1 VSGTTVGSAVGATHG
16 ADGSSPTRGALRVGP
31 TGAVIVAATLLGL
44 ALRVYQLARPGE
56 LFGVAWYDD
65 GVYFGSAVR
74 LVHGVL
80 PYKDFVFAQ
89 PPGIT
94 LLMVPAALLSKATG
108 TAWGMAVA
116 RILTLLASSAGVVLG
131 GLLVRHRGLL
141 AVVITSGLLAVYPAS
156 VTTTYTIFLEPWV
169 ALFCLAAALAV
180 FDGDRLTDARRRLVW
195 GGLIFGFAGA
205 IESFAIIPVLAVVLL
220 ALPRPR
226 KAAMLVGSIAVG
238 FLVPVL
244 PFIAAAPRRFYESVV
259 TAQLVRYGQVR
270 VPNWTRLQYMTGLS
284 ALHHVSHGAIALVTL
299 LIVGFV
305 VVTLAAASLV
315 TPHPPPQPPSLPP
328 PLEWFG
334 LLSAALVVVGF
345 MWPPGFFFH
354 FPAFLA
360 PWLALALALPASR
373 LLTAVLPPAKRL
385 GIDEGTRWIAV
396 GVAAV
401 VALVFA
407 VLQARSESTLTPRVR
422 PAAVAAVRRA
432 IPAGACVLTDQASFT
447 VAADR
452 FTSDVPGCSLMI
464 DPLGTD
470 YALSPGRDGLNDA
483 GRSAAVES
491 ITRYAFDH
499 AQYVWLA
506 GTYNLRRIAW
516 TPALRAYFRSNFVR
530 VLADRQGDTLY
541 VRKGLHPR

>member
-1 VSGTTVGSAVGATHG
+1 MSETIAGSAVGAPQSAGGG
-16 ADGSSPTRGALRVGP
+16 AQARRVLRITPVS
-31 TGAVIVAATLLGL
+31 AVIMAATVLALGL
-44 ALRVYQLARPGE
+44 RGYQLARPGQ
-56 LFGVAWYDD
+56 LLGVAWYDD
-65 GVYFGSAVR
+65 GVLFGSSLR

-80 PYKDFVFAQ
+80 PYRDFIFAQ

-94 LLMVPAALLSKATG
+94 LLMVPAALLAKVTG

-116 RILTLLASSAGVVLG
+116 RILTVLASTAGVILG
-131 GLLVRHRGLL
+131 GLLVRYRGLL
-141 AVVITSGLLAVYPAS
+141 AVVMTCGLLAVYPAS

-169 ALFCLAAALAV
+169 ALFCLAGALAA
-180 FDGDRLTDARRRLVW
+180 FDGDRLADSRGRLLW
-195 GGLIFGFAGA
+195 GGVAFGFGGA
-205 IESFAIIPVLAVVLL
+205 VESWAIVPVLVVVLL

-226 KAAMLVGSIAVG
+226 KAAMLAGGVAAG

-244 PFIAAAPRRFYESVV
+244 PFAALAPRRFYDSVFL
-259 TAQLVRYGQVR
+259 AQLVRYGQVR
-270 VPNWTRLQYMTGLS
+270 VPVWTRLADMTGLGN
-284 ALHHVSHGAIALVTL
+284 LHHVGHATIVALTVVL
-299 LIVGFV
+299 VGFV
-305 VVTLAAASLV
+305 VITMIAASLV
-315 TPHPPPQPPSLPP
+315 TRHPPP

-334 LLSAALVVVGF
+334 VLTAALVVVGF

-373 LLTAVLPPAKRL
+373 LLTAAQPSANRL
-385 GIDEGTRWIAV
+385 RIGEGTRWAAIGLAALVAV
-396 GVAAV
+396 
-401 VALVFA
+401 VFA

-422 PAAVAAVRRA
+422 PAAIAAARRA
-432 IPAGACVLTDQASFT
+432 IPPGACVLTDQSSFT
-447 VAADR
+447 IAADR

-470 YALSPGRDGLNDA
+470 YALSPGRDALNGA
-483 GRSAAVES
+483 ARSPAVEA

-516 TPALRAYFRSNFVR
+516 TPALRAYFDSNFVK
-530 VLADRQGDTLY
+530 VVHDKQGDTLY
-541 VRKGLHPR
+541 IRKGLHPR

>member
-1 VSGTTVGSAVGATHG
+1 VSGTTVGSAVGATAG
-16 ADGSSPTRGALRVGP
+16 AGGASSARGAFRVTP
-31 TGAVIVAATLLGL
+31 VGAVIIAATLLGL

-74 LVHGVL
+74 LVNGVL

-131 GLLVRHRGLL
+131 GLLVRHRGML

-180 FDGDRLTDARRRLVW
+180 FDGDRLTDARRRLIW

-205 IESFAIIPVLAVVLL
+205 IESFAIIPVLVVISL

-244 PFIAAAPRRFYESVV
+244 PFFALAPRRFYESVV
-259 TAQLVRYGQVR
+259 IAQLVRYGQVR
-270 VPNWTRLQYMTGLS
+270 VPNWTRLQYMTGLG
-284 ALHHVSHGAIALVTL
+284 AVHHVSHAAIALVAL
-299 LIVGFV
+299 AIVGFV
-305 VVTLAAASLV
+305 VVTLVAASLV
-315 TPHPPPQPPSLPP
+315 TRKPPP

-334 LLSAALVVVGF
+334 VASAALVVVGF

-373 LLTAVLPPAKRL
+373 LLTAVLPSAKKL
-385 GIDEGTRWIAV
+385 GIADGTRWLAMGAAV
-396 GVAAV
+396 V

-407 VLQARSESTLTPRVR
+407 VLQARSESTLAPRVR

-432 IPAGACVLTDQASFT
+432 VPPGACVLSDQASFT

-470 YALSPGRDGLNDA
+470 YALSPGRDALNGA

-516 TPALRAYFRSNFVR
+516 TPALRAYFRANFVK
-530 VLADRQGDTLY
+530 VLQDRKGDTLY

>member
-1 VSGTTVGSAVGATHG
+1 MSGTTVGSAVSASHS
-16 ADGSSPTRGALRVGP
+16 ADGAPPTRGALRIGP
-31 TGAVIVAATLLGL
+31 TGAVIIAATLLGL
-44 ALRVYQLARPGE
+44 ILRIYQLARPGE

-131 GLLVRHRGLL
+131 GLLVRHRGVL
-141 AVVITSGLLAVYPAS
+141 AVVIACGLLAVYPAS

-169 ALFCLAAALAV
+169 ALFCLAGALAV
-180 FDGDRLTDARRRLVW
+180 FDGDRLTDSRRRLIW
-195 GGLIFGFAGA
+195 GGLVFGFAGV
-205 IESFAIIPVLAVVLL
+205 IESFAIIPVLVVLLL

-226 KAAMLVGSIAVG
+226 KAAILVGTIAAG
-238 FLVPVL
+238 FLVPVV
-244 PFIAAAPRRFYESVV
+244 PFFALAPRRFYQSVV

-270 VPNWTRLQYMTGLS
+270 VPVWTRLQYMTGLS
-284 ALHHVSHGAIALVTL
+284 ALHHVSHATIALVTL
-299 LIVGFV
+299 VLVGFV
-305 VVTLAAASLV
+305 VVTLAGACLV
-315 TPHPPPQPPSLPP
+315 TRKPPPPIEL
-328 PLEWFG
+328 FG
-334 LLSAALVVVGF
+334 VLSAALVVVGF
-345 MWPPGFFFH
+345 MLPPGFFFH

-373 LLTAVLPPAKRL
+373 LLTAARPSAKRL
-385 GIDEGTRWIAV
+385 GIDEGTRWVAV

-407 VLQARSESTLTPRVR
+407 VWQARFESTLTPRVR
-422 PAAVAAVRRA
+422 PAAVAAVQRA
-432 IPAGACVLTDQASFT
+432 IPPGACVLTDQSSFT

-470 YALSPGRDGLNDA
+470 YALSPGRDGLNGA

-516 TPALRAYFRSNFVR
+516 TPALRAYFRNNFVK
-530 VLADRQGDTLY
+530 VLQDRHGDTLY
-541 VRKGLHPR
+541 VRKGLHAR